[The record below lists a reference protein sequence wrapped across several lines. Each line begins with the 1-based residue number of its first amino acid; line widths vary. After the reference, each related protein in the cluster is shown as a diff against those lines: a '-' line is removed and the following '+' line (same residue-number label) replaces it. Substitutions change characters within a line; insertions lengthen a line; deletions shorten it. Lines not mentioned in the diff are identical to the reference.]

1 MNFPKSP
8 ILSLI
13 ALTLSS
19 TPAFAAIDITSD
31 LTLSGFGSTSITK
44 SDNKTP
50 LFINREITDETCYDC
65 DTIFGIQLDYDVTD
79 NLAASLQ
86 WVKRPQDEWSEPEVE
101 WAYLSYDI
109 GDFTVRA
116 GRLRLPLFLA
126 SQYYYV
132 AEAYYWARPP
142 QEVYDSISGIT
153 YYDGGDITWKRD
165 LSDELTLS
173 VNPFYG
179 SNRTYSIEVVGNEL
193 KFDTELLI
201 GLSTD
206 LSGYDYRLHYTYMRT
221 KYTAQQ
227 FPFSTSTINIHAF
240 GYEYSWKQFQFMA
253 EVETDEL
260 QTNWY
265 VSTAYNIDDFTTY
278 ITYSQAHHSNPSQ
291 SVTPGVRYDITPTW
305 SVNLEYQYEA
315 IDSDYIYATGLFVQ
329 PPILYSE
336 KKDAN
341 LVTFMVNFIF

>member
-1 MNFPKSP
+1 MNFPKSR

-13 ALTLSS
+13 ALSLSS
-19 TPAFAAIDITSD
+19 TPTLAAIDITSD

-50 LFINREITDETCYDC
+50 LYLNREITDKTCYDC

-86 WVKRPQDEWSEPEVE
+86 WVKRPQDQWSEPEVE

-109 GDFTVRA
+109 SDFTVRG

-132 AEAYYWARPP
+132 AEAYYWSRPP
-142 QEVYDSISGIT
+142 QEVYDSVAGIT
-153 YYDGGDITWKRD
+153 FYDGGDITWKRD

-179 SNRTYSIEVVGNEL
+179 SNRTYNVEITEFKNEI
-193 KFDTELLI
+193 DTDLLI
-201 GLSTD
+201 GLAID
-206 LSGYDYRLHYTYMRT
+206 LSGYDYRFHYAYMRT
-221 KYTAQQ
+221 KYTVNGGDTTTTLNLH
-227 FPFSTSTINIHAF
+227 SF
-240 GYEYSWKQFQFMA
+240 GYELSWKQFQFMT
-253 EVETDEL
+253 EVETDST

-265 VSTAYNIDDFTTY
+265 ISTAYNMDDFTTY
-278 ITYSQAHHSNPSQ
+278 VTYAEGHQAIPSQ
-291 SVTPGVRYDITPTW
+291 SITPGVRYDITPTL
-305 SVNLEYQYEA
+305 SVNLEYQYEN
-315 IDSDYIYATGLFVQ
+315 ITSNDPYSQGLFVL